1 MLVIESY
8 APNFFIIFKMIK
20 LNLKNLILS
29 TPISLIFLFSL
40 SFSQAEDLVLHLE
53 FDKLSGLIVKDK
65 SNQNNHAIFNFH
77 PKIIKGPLGDNA
89 VALNATSWAKIVDN
103 NSLDLM
109 EKFTIEAWI
118 LTRSEEK
125 QIIVE
130 KGSTWNRDGEFAL
143 LFYTN
148 RRPVVQ
154 ARDLPDNCDDEAV
167 GAAIKANT
175 WTHLAGTWDSKTFR
189 LFINGEENINLP
201 CAGKLLESQEDLFI
215 GSRGGSLRFL
225 DGSIDDLRIY
235 NYALN
240 LKQIKLDM
248 AKKMVVQKA
257 DKISTSWARIKNN
270 FF

>member
-1 MLVIESY
+1 MRI
-8 APNFFIIFKMIK
+8 

-29 TPISLIFLFSL
+29 TPISFFFLFSL
-40 SFSQAEDLVLHLE
+40 SFSQADDLILHLK
-53 FDKLSGLIVKDK
+53 FDKLSGLIAKDN
-65 SNQNNHAIFNFH
+65 SNQNNHATFNFH

-89 VALNATSWAKIVDN
+89 VALNATSWAKVEDS

-109 EKFTIEAWI
+109 EQFTIETWI

-167 GAAIKANT
+167 GVAIRANT
-175 WTHLAGTWDSKTFR
+175 WTHLAGTWDSKIFR

-201 CAGKLLESQEDLFI
+201 CAGKLRESKEDLFI

-248 AKKMVVQKA
+248 A
-257 DKISTSWARIKNN
+257 
-270 FF
+270 